1 MIKKL
6 GRNDHCWC
14 GSGKKYKACHEAF
27 DDKLRYLEDIGHI
40 VPSHKLIKTPEQI
53 EKIKNYFEAAKKV
66 GMNDFDDLWDIDETN
81 FNINGFTCMNNGDM
95 LKFLRLI
102 GVDRDNIEWEELS

>member
-1 MIKKL
+1 
-6 GRNDHCWC
+6 
-14 GSGKKYKACHEAF
+14 
-27 DDKLRYLEDIGHI
+27 
-40 VPSHKLIKTPEQI
+40 
-53 EKIKNYFEAAKKV
+53 
-66 GMNDFDDLWDIDETN
+66 MNDFDDLWDIDETN

>member
-1 MIKKL
+1 M
-6 GRNDHCWC
+6 
-14 GSGKKYKACHEAF
+14 
-27 DDKLRYLEDIGHI
+27 KLRIGFVTNSSSSSFTI
-40 VPSHKLIKTPEQI
+40 AKSDLTDEQI

-81 FNINGFTCMNNGDM
+81 FNIDGFTCMNNGDM

>member
-1 MIKKL
+1 M
-6 GRNDHCWC
+6 
-14 GSGKKYKACHEAF
+14 
-27 DDKLRYLEDIGHI
+27 KLRIGFVTNSSSSSFI
-40 VPSHKLIKTPEQI
+40 IAKSDLTDEQI

>member
-1 MIKKL
+1 M
-6 GRNDHCWC
+6 
-14 GSGKKYKACHEAF
+14 
-27 DDKLRYLEDIGHI
+27 KLRIGFVTNSSSSSFTI
-40 VPSHKLIKTPEQI
+40 AKSDLTDEQI
-53 EKIKNYFEAAKKV
+53 EKIKNYFEAAKRV

>member
-1 MIKKL
+1 M
-6 GRNDHCWC
+6 
-14 GSGKKYKACHEAF
+14 
-27 DDKLRYLEDIGHI
+27 KLRIGFVTNSSSSSFTI
-40 VPSHKLIKTPEQI
+40 AKSDLTDEQI

-102 GVDRDNIEWEELS
+102 GVDGEDVEWEDWS

>member
-1 MIKKL
+1 M
-6 GRNDHCWC
+6 
-14 GSGKKYKACHEAF
+14 
-27 DDKLRYLEDIGHI
+27 KLRIGFVTNSSSSSFTI
-40 VPSHKLIKTPEQI
+40 AKSDLTDEQI

-81 FNINGFTCMNNGDM
+81 SNINGFTCMNNGDM

>member
-1 MIKKL
+1 M
-6 GRNDHCWC
+6 
-14 GSGKKYKACHEAF
+14 
-27 DDKLRYLEDIGHI
+27 KLRIGF
-40 VPSHKLIKTPEQI
+40 VTNSSSSSFTMAKSDLTDEQI

>member
-1 MIKKL
+1 M
-6 GRNDHCWC
+6 
-14 GSGKKYKACHEAF
+14 
-27 DDKLRYLEDIGHI
+27 KLRIGF
-40 VPSHKLIKTPEQI
+40 VTNSSSSSF

>member
-1 MIKKL
+1 M
-6 GRNDHCWC
+6 
-14 GSGKKYKACHEAF
+14 
-27 DDKLRYLEDIGHI
+27 KLRIGFVTNSSSSSFTI
-40 VPSHKLIKTPEQI
+40 AKSDLTDEQI

-81 FNINGFTCMNNGDM
+81 FNINGFTCMDNGDM

>member
-1 MIKKL
+1 M
-6 GRNDHCWC
+6 
-14 GSGKKYKACHEAF
+14 
-27 DDKLRYLEDIGHI
+27 KLRIGFVTNSSSSSFTI
-40 VPSHKLIKTPEQI
+40 AKSDLTDEQI

-95 LKFLRLI
+95 LKFLLLI